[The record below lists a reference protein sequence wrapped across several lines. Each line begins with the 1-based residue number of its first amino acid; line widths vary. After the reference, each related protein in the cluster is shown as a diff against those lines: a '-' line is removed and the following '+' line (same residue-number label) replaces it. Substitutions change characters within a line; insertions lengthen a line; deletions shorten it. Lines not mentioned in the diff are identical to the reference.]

1 MRPVAVG
8 LQAALMLARGRAEG
22 LSMLGSPP
30 DQVAVARRS
39 FWAVAVCLPA
49 FVCLHLLDQKASGAA
64 ASSARAFAADL
75 CGFVIGWLAF
85 ALASH
90 RVANVLGRGEHWLRF
105 ITLWNWCNVVQ
116 YVMLVVAALPGLLG
130 LPEVVSQT
138 AWLVA
143 LGWALWLEWFMTG
156 LALSVPAPM
165 AAALVVLD
173 VGIGLFVA
181 SVTG

>member
-1 MRPVAVG
+1 VRPVAVG
-8 LQAALMLARGRAEG
+8 LQAALMLARGRADG

-49 FVCLHLLDQKASGAA
+49 FVCLHLLDQKAAGAA
-64 ASSARAFAADL
+64 VSSARVFATDL

-90 RVANVLGRGEHWLRF
+90 QVATVLGRGEHWLRF

-130 LPEVVSQT
+130 LPEVIGQT

-143 LGWALWLEWFMTG
+143 LGQPQWPRRW
-156 LALSVPAPM
+156 
-165 AAALVVLD
+165 
-173 VGIGLFVA
+173 
-181 SVTG
+181 